1 MFLCGD
7 RGSTPRI
14 STMKKS
20 KELLAE
26 NGPMTIEEIMAARK
40 AGILNGSDVLELA
53 VFLVSK
59 KIENKPET
67 VLNLALVM

>member
-1 MFLCGD
+1 
-7 RGSTPRI
+7 
-14 STMKKS
+14 MKKS